1 MLVGLHSI
9 VRRRHRMAK
18 WILSAES
25 YGAFRAT
32 KEYIPVPNPYGVT
45 VVTEREAI
53 RVISG
58 CRWAT
63 RGHYVYARERETVRF
78 DTLREAQRYAEH
90 LGGN

>member
-1 MLVGLHSI
+1 
-9 VRRRHRMAK
+9 MAK

-25 YGAFRAT
+25 YGAFRHT

-45 VVTEREAI
+45 V

-78 DTLREAQRYAEH
+78 DTLREAQRYAEQ
-90 LGGN
+90 LGGAE

>member
-1 MLVGLHSI
+1 
-9 VRRRHRMAK
+9 MAK

-25 YGAFRAT
+25 YGAFRHT

-45 VVTEREAI
+45 VITEREAI

-63 RGHYVYARERETVRF
+63 RGHYVYARDHKSIRF
-78 DTLREAQRYAEH
+78 GTLREAQRYAEQ
-90 LGGN
+90 LGGAR